1 MARDE
6 AHAELMGAA
15 EALLFVS
22 DEPVSSAK
30 LAAILEISPV
40 EMDEVLTELAAEYAD
55 ENRGMQ
61 LREVA
66 GGWRFYSHPA
76 YHDLIERYV
85 ISWDTRRLSQA
96 GLEVLAIIAYHQPV
110 TRAGINAIRGVN
122 SEGVVS
128 SLVEKGL
135 VREMGRDEAPGN
147 AILYGTTRSFLERFG
162 LKSVKDL
169 PPLEDFA
176 PDEES
181 REYIRERLSGMDE
194 QRRQMSFDEEDAL
207 DGSGLDVRLV
217 NADGSVHVEEV
228 DRGDDE
234 RRDDPEALAAII
246 GSAITEK
253 ADAAFAGMRAVA
265 GGQADAAGDEYEEDD
280 EEDIPTIE

>member
-85 ISWDTRRLSQA
+85 ISWDTRHLSQA

-135 VREMGRDEAPGN
+135 VREMGRDDAPGN

-194 QRRQMSFDEEDAL
+194 QRRQMSFDEEDEL
-207 DGSGLDVRLV
+207 GERGLDVRLV
-217 NADGSVHVEEV
+217 NADGSARVEEV

-234 RRDDPEALAAII
+234 RHDDPEALAAII

-253 ADAAFAGMRAVA
+253 ADVAFAGL
-265 GGQADAAGDEYEEDD
+265 QAAGREGAAADDEYEQDD

>member
-207 DGSGLDVRLV
+207 DGRGLDVRLV
-217 NADGSVHVEEV
+217 NADGSVRVEEV

-234 RRDDPEALAAII
+234 RRDDPEALAAIV

>member
-135 VREMGRDEAPGN
+135 VREMGRDDAPGN

-194 QRRQMSFDEEDAL
+194 QRRQMSFDEEDEL
-207 DGSGLDVRLV
+207 GERGLDVRLV
-217 NADGSVHVEEV
+217 NADGSARVEEV

-234 RRDDPEALAAII
+234 RHDDPEALAAII

-253 ADAAFAGMRAVA
+253 ADVAFAGL
-265 GGQADAAGDEYEEDD
+265 QAAWREGAAADDEYEQDD